1 MGSYVP
7 NTYRPVPVHTGSG
20 SFRFMLVPVPTGSRL
35 TETRLPVPGSVRGFP
50 DKSEGGFVIYV
61 PLVFVTRSVDVC
73 LFPPGVFAP
82 NNP

>member
-50 DKSEGGFVIYV
+50 EFKGGLASDGWEIADIRAV
-61 PLVFVTRSVDVC
+61 
-73 LFPPGVFAP
+73 GG
-82 NNP
+82 